1 MKPGACNIA
10 SVEDASA
17 AILRYRRLA
26 GWDYS
31 KGASLFMTL
40 TTEPRRPLFGS
51 VCGDKVALSP
61 LGTEV
66 MASLEAIPRFCP
78 AITIFGH
85 VVMPDH
91 VHFNCHLAAGL
102 QEPLKVLGQA
112 IRSFKNHTTKVY
124 RLNAVQPSP
133 LPFPSE
139 ADRTVFGQPAP
150 PSADGRTMFGQVPAP
165 KVQMAE
171 RRSAKLWHQG
181 YHDHL
186 CLSREFIES
195 TERYI
200 AYNPRKWAL
209 MHGAGHLRVQE
220 PLASSRLDPA
230 AYWKGVGNLALLGA
244 DMRLVSLRVSM
255 KVVDVAPVV
264 ARMECAVDRG
274 FVVVSG
280 FVSKGERA
288 VLDMLCSR
296 GDARFIRVRT
306 SCIPNKRY
314 KPESAYVAPFAEGR
328 FLDLG
333 KGNDEVEFS
342 RGACLDV
349 NREIVAIATAAPGLA
364 VYFTKDGL
372 RKLAEHTPK

>member
-1 MKPGACNIA
+1 
-10 SVEDASA
+10 
-17 AILRYRRLA
+17 
-26 GWDYS
+26 
-31 KGASLFMTL
+31 
-40 TTEPRRPLFGS
+40 
-51 VCGDKVALSP
+51 
-61 LGTEV
+61 
-66 MASLEAIPRFCP
+66 
-78 AITIFGH
+78 
-85 VVMPDH
+85 
-91 VHFNCHLAAGL
+91 
-102 QEPLKVLGQA
+102 
-112 IRSFKNHTTKVY
+112 
-124 RLNAVQPSP
+124 
-133 LPFPSE
+133 
-139 ADRTVFGQPAP
+139 
-150 PSADGRTMFGQVPAP
+150 
-165 KVQMAE
+165 
-171 RRSAKLWHQG
+171 
-181 YHDHL
+181 
-186 CLSREFIES
+186 
-195 TERYI
+195 
-200 AYNPRKWAL
+200 
-209 MHGAGHLRVQE
+209 
-220 PLASSRLDPA
+220 
-230 AYWKGVGNLALLGA
+230 
-244 DMRLVSLRVSM
+244 M

>member
-1 MKPGACNIA
+1 MDDGGEHPQGHWVSCGHHEMVAMKPGACNIA

-230 AYWKGVGNLALLGA
+230 AYWKGVGREPGASRRGYAARLAS
-244 DMRLVSLRVSM
+244 RL
-255 KVVDVAPVV
+255 D
-264 ARMECAVDRG
+264 
-274 FVVVSG
+274 
-280 FVSKGERA
+280 
-288 VLDMLCSR
+288 
-296 GDARFIRVRT
+296 
-306 SCIPNKRY
+306 
-314 KPESAYVAPFAEGR
+314 EGR
-328 FLDLG
+328 
-333 KGNDEVEFS
+333 
-342 RGACLDV
+342 
-349 NREIVAIATAAPGLA
+349 
-364 VYFTKDGL
+364 
-372 RKLAEHTPK
+372 